1 MKNWLKKCN
10 IDIWLQAK
18 FKFSSFALSQTY
30 TLTTHTTPNRN
41 IRFFYVT
48 QLFLAPLVRLQWK
61 FGLHFE
67 WTQTSCSISSNFLF
81 VWRLGWIGWCK
92 CRCHWS
98 LFGMRRI
105 FEKRKIPRGNYRKKG
120 RKWPLGWIDS
130 ELFLLRLCFPC
141 FWLAEVD
148 LELLRSTNAALSA
161 IPSPTLLEF
170 QLRRLF
176 WLFPAFSY
184 FYLFLLISCHCRHFL
199 AMVSNFLPFWA
210 IFCHY
215 RLFSW
220 IYWPFVSALN
230 TSGYFTPK
238 ISLTICPLWSSL
250 TISKDTF

>member
-1 MKNWLKKCN
+1 
-10 IDIWLQAK
+10 
-18 FKFSSFALSQTY
+18 
-30 TLTTHTTPNRN
+30 
-41 IRFFYVT
+41 
-48 QLFLAPLVRLQWK
+48 
-61 FGLHFE
+61 
-67 WTQTSCSISSNFLF
+67 
-81 VWRLGWIGWCK
+81 
-92 CRCHWS
+92 
-98 LFGMRRI
+98 MRRI
-105 FEKRKIPRGNYRKKG
+105 FEKRKIPRGNYRKKD

-141 FWLAEVD
+141 FWLA
-148 LELLRSTNAALSA
+148 ELLRSTNAALSA

-220 IYWPFVSALN
+220 IYCPFVSARILQA
-230 TSGYFTPK
+230 
-238 ISLTICPLWSSL
+238 ISPQKFRWPYADGPLWSSL